1 MGEQVA
7 MQQPP
12 QAIAHDRTL
21 VDLGADDE
29 GAAPRAWLRSLIG
42 GRQQG
47 VIGRQHAQQQVG
59 AVVPPAEAM
68 QLVDGPMAP

>member
-1 MGEQVA
+1 
-7 MQQPP
+7 
-12 QAIAHDRTL
+12 
-21 VDLGADDE
+21 
-29 GAAPRAWLRSLIG
+29 LRSLIG